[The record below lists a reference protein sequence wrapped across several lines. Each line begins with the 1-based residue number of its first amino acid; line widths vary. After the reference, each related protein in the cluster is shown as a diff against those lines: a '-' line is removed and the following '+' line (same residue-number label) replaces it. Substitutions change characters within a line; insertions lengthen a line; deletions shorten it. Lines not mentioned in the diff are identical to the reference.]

1 MFDKMIFNAQIDFV
15 RDAERI
21 ARKHH
26 LIQCTEGNEIYYQ
39 SSALSNIEGIWWKI
53 RGKTAQIKCS
63 LHKIFWRC
71 RYGTLDNSQM
81 FTISD
86 AKQIISEL
94 LDEWDINPEQVR
106 ITYYEVGLNIPVDH
120 DPIEYI
126 SLAESIGVMR
136 NRELFNDANFEKNR
150 QKTTEKSKNIK
161 KVFKIYDKGFEARDK
176 GRLCE
181 GNILRI
187 ETIYRRQ
194 SVSLIDFFSEKSI
207 YNIIHTFYRDW
218 ATIGFRQ
225 RLTADKGIKSSQIDK
240 AEALLRLGRDDYLRS
255 TYERWKSG
263 HLTDKQYRTIRE
275 FINSWDEIKCHFRMI
290 QSPHEIEYK
299 TKLLSLF
306 NEAKN

>member
-53 RGKTAQIKCS
+53 RGRTAQIKCS
-63 LHKIFWRC
+63 LHKLFWRS

-126 SLAESIGVMR
+126 SLAESIGVLR
-136 NRELFNDANFEKNR
+136 NKELFNDANFEKNR

-176 GRLCE
+176 GRMCE

-194 SVSLIDFFSEKSI
+194 SINLIDFFSEDSI
-207 YNIIHTFYRDW
+207 NNILHTFYRDW
-218 ATIGFRQ
+218 ATISFRR
-225 RLTADKGIKSSQIDK
+225 RLSADKGVKSSQIEK
-240 AEALLRLGRDDYLRS
+240 AESLLRLGRDEYMKRTKSD
-255 TYERWKSG
+255 WKSG
-263 HLTDKQYRTIRE
+263 YLSDKQYRTIRE
-275 FINSWDEIKCHFRMI
+275 FIQSWDLIKSHFLLLA
-290 QSPHEIEYK
+290 SSLETEYRSN
-299 TKLLSLF
+299 LSSLF
-306 NEAKN
+306 NKAKI

>member
-53 RGKTAQIKCS
+53 RGRTAQIKCS
-63 LHKIFWRC
+63 LHKLFWRS

-94 LDEWDINPEQVR
+94 LDEWNINPEQVR

-126 SLAESIGVMR
+126 SLAESIGVLR
-136 NRELFNDANFEKNR
+136 NKELFNDANFEKNR

-176 GRLCE
+176 GRMCE

-194 SVSLIDFFSEKSI
+194 SINLIDFFSEDSI
-207 YNIIHTFYRDW
+207 NNILHTFYRDW
-218 ATIGFRQ
+218 ATISFRR
-225 RLTADKGIKSSQIDK
+225 RLSADKGVKSSQIEK
-240 AEALLRLGRDDYLRS
+240 AESLLRLGRDEYMKRTKSD
-255 TYERWKSG
+255 WKSG
-263 HLTDKQYRTIRE
+263 YLSDKQYRTIRE
-275 FINSWDEIKCHFRMI
+275 FIQSWDLIKSHF
-290 QSPHEIEYK
+290 SLLPSSLETEYRSN
-299 TKLLSLF
+299 LLSLF
-306 NEAKN
+306 NKAKI

>member
-21 ARKHH
+21 AARHH
-26 LIQCTEGNEIYYQ
+26 LIKCTEGADTYYQ

-53 RGKTAQIKCS
+53 KGRNAQIKCS
-63 LHKIFWRC
+63 IHKLFWRS
-71 RYGTLDNSQM
+71 RYGTLDNSRM

-94 LDEWDINPEQVR
+94 LDDWDIDPAKVR

-126 SLAESIGVMR
+126 SLAESIGVLR
-136 NRELFNDANFEKNR
+136 SRELFNDANFEKNR

-176 GRLCE
+176 GRSCN
-181 GNILRI
+181 GDILRI
-187 ETIYRRQ
+187 ETIYKRQ

-218 ATIGFRQ
+218 ATIEFKR
-225 RLTADKGIKSSQIDK
+225 RLSADKGIKSSQIEK
-240 AEALLRLGRDDYLRS
+240 AEALLRLGRDEYMQRS
-255 TYERWKSG
+255 YDNWKSG
-263 HLTDKQYRTIRE
+263 HLSDKQYRTIRE
-275 FINSWDEIKCHFRMI
+275 FIQSWDEIKHHFKLI
-290 QSPHEIEYK
+290 PSSHEIEYK

>member
-15 RDAERI
+15 KDAERI
-21 ARKHH
+21 ANKHH
-26 LIQCTEGNEIYYQ
+26 LIRCTEGNDTYYQ

-53 RGKTAQIKCS
+53 KGRTAQIKCS
-63 LHKIFWRC
+63 IHKLFWRS
-71 RYGTLDNSQM
+71 RYGTLDNSHM

-86 AKQIISEL
+86 AKQIVIEL
-94 LDEWDINPEQVR
+94 ITDWGINPNHVR
-106 ITYYEVGLNIPVDH
+106 ITYFEVGLNIPVED

-126 SLAESIGVMR
+126 KLSESIGVLR

-176 GRLCE
+176 GRICD

-194 SVSLIDFFSEKSI
+194 SISLIDFFSEKSI
-207 YNIIHTFYRDW
+207 YNVIHTFYRDW
-218 ATIGFRQ
+218 ATIEFKR
-225 RLTADKGIKSSQIDK
+225 RLSADKGIKSSQIEK
-240 AEALLRLGRDDYLRS
+240 AEALLRLGREEYMKRTQTD
-255 TYERWKSG
+255 WKAG

-275 FINSWDEIKCHFRMI
+275 FIMSWDEIKNHFRMI
-290 QSPHEIEYK
+290 PSCHEIEYK
-299 TKLLSLF
+299 DKLMNLF
-306 NEAKN
+306 NEAIK

>member
-1 MFDKMIFNAQIDFV
+1 MIFNAQIDFV

-53 RGKTAQIKCS
+53 RGRTAQIKCS
-63 LHKIFWRC
+63 LHKLFWRS

-106 ITYYEVGLNIPVDH
+106 ITYYEVGLNIPVNH

-176 GRLCE
+176 GRMCE

-194 SVSLIDFFSEKSI
+194 SINLIDFFSEDSI
-207 YNIIHTFYRDW
+207 NNILHTFYRDW
-218 ATIGFRQ
+218 ATISFRR
-225 RLTADKGIKSSQIDK
+225 RLSADKGVKSSQIEK
-240 AEALLRLGRDDYLRS
+240 AESLLRLGRDEYMKRTKSD
-255 TYERWKSG
+255 WKSG
-263 HLTDKQYRTIRE
+263 YLSDKQYRTIRE
-275 FINSWDEIKCHFRMI
+275 FIQSWDLIKSHFLLLP
-290 QSPHEIEYK
+290 SSLETEYRSN
-299 TKLLSLF
+299 LLSLF
-306 NEAKN
+306 NKAKI

>member
-1 MFDKMIFNAQIDFV
+1 MFDKMILNAQIDFV

-21 ARKHH
+21 AERHH
-26 LIQCTEGNEIYYQ
+26 LVRCTEGSETYYQ

-53 RGKTAQIKCS
+53 KGSSAQIKCS
-63 LHKIFWRC
+63 IHKLYWRS

-94 LDEWDINPEQVR
+94 LDDWDIDPSRVR
-106 ITYYEVGLNIPVDH
+106 ITYYEVGLNIPVDN

-126 SLAESIGVMR
+126 SLAESIGGIR

-150 QKTTEKSKNIK
+150 QKTTEKSRNIK
-161 KVFKIYDKGFEARDK
+161 KVFKIYDKGYESRDK
-176 GRLCE
+176 RRVCE

-194 SVSLIDFFSEKSI
+194 NIYLTDFFSEQSL
-207 YNIIHTFYRDW
+207 YNVLHTFYKDW
-218 ATIGFRQ
+218 ANIEFKR
-225 RLTADKGIKSSQIDK
+225 RLSADKGIKSSQIDK
-240 AEALLRLGRDDYLRS
+240 AEALLRLGREKYLLS
-255 TYERWKSG
+255 AQNDWKLG

-275 FINSWDEIKCHFRMI
+275 FIAAWDSIKGHFRMLP
-290 QSPHEIEYK
+290 SSYEVEYK
-299 TKLLSLF
+299 SKLLELF
-306 NEAKN
+306 NQAKL